1 MTSRCTLCLAG
12 AGLAA
17 TYCALAESSAF
28 TCQGRLTVG
37 GSVANGSYDLQF
49 TLMDAATEGNTVGV
63 VLTNRPLA
71 VSNGLFTALLDF
83 GPGAFD
89 GSDRWL
95 AIGVRPN
102 GTSGPHVL
110 LSPRHQATAAPYS
123 LFASASAFAGS
134 AAALTDG
141 GAGLPKVHRT
151 RHRPGKGQK

>member
-49 TLMDAATEGNTVGV
+49 TLMDAATKGNPVGV

-83 GPGAFD
+83 GPGALD

-95 AIGVRPN
+95 AIGVRTN
-102 GTSGPHVL
+102 GSSGPYVL
-110 LSPRHQATAAPYS
+110 VSPRQQVTGAPYS
-123 LFASASAFAGS
+123 IFASASAFAGS
-134 AAALTDG
+134 SAPLTDG
-141 GAGLPKVHRT
+141 GAGPTNVNGAAVR
-151 RHRPGKGQK
+151 